1 MWNLVRS
8 PVGQD
13 FGERDDARPAHIG
26 RVVAIEIALDLVEG
40 IRCEQ
45 LDEIRRN
52 VAQDRLPRP
61 ERTRRKPMT
70 ALNLLLDGLRRQR
83 AAQAASSCG

>member
-1 MWNLVRS
+1 MRNLVRFR
-8 PVGQD
+8 VGQD
-13 FGERDDARPAHIG
+13 FCERDDARPAHIG

-61 ERTRRKPMT
+61 ERTRRKPEST
-70 ALNLLLDGLRRQR
+70 P
-83 AAQAASSCG
+83 